1 MEKEFIDLFE
11 LQHRLKQ
18 GVESLFPN
26 RIWVKAEVSAVKAR
40 SGGHCY
46 MELSQSDQKGLIA
59 KSSAIIWSSK
69 YRFIAPYF
77 ESVTGT
83 PLQEGL
89 VILVQVQ
96 VNFSELYG
104 MSLIIDDINPE
115 FSLGEKEQERQRT
128 IQRLQS
134 EGLMGLQKELEL
146 PVLPCRLAV
155 ISAEDAAG
163 YRDFMRHIEENPYG
177 FKFEI
182 VLFPALMQGVD
193 CPASIIAALDAILY
207 ETQGNA
213 LDCCAGKFA
222 TQGNA
227 LECREGEFNVQGNAL
242 DCCAGRFAVRTG
254 GAESGAGEFAMQGGG
269 AECVAWQRCRG
280 YDAVLI
286 LRGGGAKLDLACFDD
301 YNLAAVIAQYPL
313 PVLTAIGHDQDY
325 HVCDMVAHEF
335 LKTPTALADYIIDI
349 YAREDERIS
358 SFESRIRLALSNRL
372 YREEALL
379 DSLSARIKGGFSLK
393 ITKEEALLES
403 LAARIKGGFSLKI
416 AAMESALQVL
426 QTRIQA
432 ADPRKILD
440 RGYAL
445 AVDENGV
452 VLKSVAGRQV
462 GDKVSVMFADG
473 ILHAEVVSVA
483 PSAKP

>member
-11 LQHRLKQ
+11 LQHMLKQ

-26 RIWVKAEVSAVKAR
+26 RIWVRAEVSAIKAR

-77 ESVTGT
+77 ESVTGS

-96 VNFSELYG
+96 VNYSELYG

-128 IQRLQS
+128 IERLQK
-134 EGLMGLQKELEL
+134 EGLMELQKELAL
-146 PVLPCRLAV
+146 PLLPYRLAV
-155 ISAEDAAG
+155 ISASDAAG

-177 FKFEI
+177 FKVEP

-193 CPASIIAALDAILY
+193 CPASIISALDRIM
-207 ETQGNA
+207 
-213 LDCCAGKFA
+213 DS
-222 TQGNA
+222 
-227 LECREGEFNVQGNAL
+227 GEQ
-242 DCCAGRFAVRTG
+242 
-254 GAESGAGEFAMQGGG
+254 
-269 AECVAWQRCRG
+269 

-301 YNLAAVIAQYPL
+301 YEMAAVIAQYPL

-335 LKTPTALADYIIDI
+335 LKTPTALANYIIDI
-349 YAREDERIS
+349 YAGEDERIS
-358 SFESRIRLALSNRL
+358 TCESRIRLALSNRI

-379 DSLSARIKGGFSLK
+379 DSL
-393 ITKEEALLES
+393 
-403 LAARIKGGFSLKI
+403 AARIKGGFALKI
-416 AAMESALQVL
+416 AAMESALDVL
-426 QTRIQA
+426 QTRIQS
-432 ADPRKILD
+432 ADPRKILE

-445 AVDENGV
+445 AIDADGV
-452 VLKSVAGRQV
+452 VLRGVAGRNV
-462 GDKVSVMFADG
+462 CDIFSVMFADG
-473 ILHAEVVSVA
+473 TLHATVNAVTT
-483 PSAKP
+483 K